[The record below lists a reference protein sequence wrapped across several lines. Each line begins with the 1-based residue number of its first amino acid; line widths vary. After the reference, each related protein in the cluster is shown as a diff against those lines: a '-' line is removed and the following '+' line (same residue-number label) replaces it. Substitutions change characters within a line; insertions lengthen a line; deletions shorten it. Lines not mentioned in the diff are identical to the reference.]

1 MNKIALIPSYEPD
14 YRLIDLVQELYENNF
29 EIIVVNDGSNYKY
42 DNLFKSINNKS
53 KVIEYKEN
61 KGKGYALK
69 KGLDYIKNNYKECVI
84 VTMDSD
90 GQHLVKD
97 AIKLCEYT
105 IKNKDE
111 LVIGKRI
118 RNEKTPIRSKIG
130 NSITKIIYNITTGN
144 NVYDTQTGL
153 RCFHSNLIDYMLQ
166 VEGERYEYEMNMLL
180 NLQRNNI
187 QAEEIEIETIY
198 IDNNSGSHFNTLKDS
213 FRIYKEIFKFSLSSL
228 CSFLIDYFLFI
239 IFSLFINLTISNI
252 LARIISATFNYNFNK
267 KIVFCKNSE
276 KSAIK
281 YILLA
286 ITILVFNTLILNGV
300 DIESTVTSP
309 SAFTTTEFL
318 KLPVNVYVPASLI
331 VKLLSYSLKLISL
344 EFTV

>member
-14 YRLIDLVQELYENNF
+14 YRLVDLVHELYDNNF

-42 DNLFKSINNKS
+42 DNLFRSINNIS

-69 KGLDYIKNNYKECVI
+69 KGLEYIKDNYKECVI

-105 IKNKDE
+105 LNNKNE

-153 RCFHSNLIDYMLQ
+153 RCFTNRLIEFLLN
-166 VEGERYEYEMNMLL
+166 VKGNRYEYEMNVLL
-180 NLQRNNI
+180 YAPINNI
-187 QAEEIEIETIY
+187 NIKEIEIETIY
-198 IDNNSGSHFNTLKDS
+198 IDNNSKSHFNTIKDS
-213 FRIYKEIFKFSLSSL
+213 YRVYKEIIKFSLSSII
-228 CSFLIDYFLFI
+228 SFI
-239 IFSLFINLTISNI
+239 IDFMLYSIFIVTIRNITLSNI
-252 LARIISATFNYNFNK
+252 FARIMSATFNYNMNK
-267 KIVFCKNSE
+267 KIVF
-276 KSAIK
+276 KSNNKTSKSFIQ
-281 YILLA
+281 YTLLA
-286 ITILVFNTLILNGV
+286 FNILIINTLLLN
-300 DIESTVTSP
+300 
-309 SAFTTTEFL
+309 AL
-318 KLPVNVYVPASLI
+318 
-331 VKLLSYSLKLISL
+331 VKLGISKYASKILAEIILFMLSYFVQKNKIFKK
-344 EFTV
+344 EVHNEETY

>member
-14 YRLIDLVQELYENNF
+14 YRLVDLVHELYDNNF

-42 DNLFKSINNKS
+42 DDLFRSINNIS

-69 KGLDYIKNNYKECVI
+69 KGLEFIKNNYKECVI

-105 IKNKDE
+105 LNNKNE

-153 RCFHSNLIDYMLQ
+153 RCFTNNLIEFLLN
-166 VEGERYEYEMNMLL
+166 VKGNRYEYEMNVLL
-180 NLQRNNI
+180 YAPINNI
-187 QAEEIEIETIY
+187 NIKEIQIETIY
-198 IDNNSGSHFNTLKDS
+198 IDNNSKSHFNTIKDS
-213 FRIYKEIFKFSLSSL
+213 YRVYKEIIKFSLSSII
-228 CSFLIDYFLFI
+228 SFI
-239 IFSLFINLTISNI
+239 IDFMLYSIFIVTIRNITLSNI
-252 LARIISATFNYNFNK
+252 FARIISATFNYNMNK
-267 KIVFCKNSE
+267 KIVF
-276 KSAIK
+276 KSNNKTSKSFIQ
-281 YILLA
+281 YTLLA
-286 ITILVFNTLILNGV
+286 FNILIINTLLLNV
-300 DIESTVTSP
+300 
-309 SAFTTTEFL
+309 L
-318 KLPVNVYVPASLI
+318 
-331 VKLLSYSLKLISL
+331 VKLGISKYASKILAEIILFMLSYFVQKNKIFKK
-344 EFTV
+344 EVHNEETY